1 MTMPRAT
8 TPAFRTASPLTV
20 SGARRTALTL
30 SSTVLVSDPMGV
42 LSDSSKVVPVGAT
55 SSCLATAGL
64 EGELEGEG
72 APGEGLDGPGIDA
85 GEVEG
90 EGVDGGVRAGGGI
103 EDGPGIEGA
112 GLDEPGF
119 EEAGPD
125 GAGPD
130 GAGFVGVLDA
140 TAPVGADSIALMV
153 DRGMVTVLPS
163 ATLTTT
169 ASGRAA
175 ISSPTTAVPSV
186 RTTRVGVP

>member
-1 MTMPRAT
+1 
-8 TPAFRTASPLTV
+8 
-20 SGARRTALTL
+20 
-30 SSTVLVSDPMGV
+30 VLVSDPIGV
-42 LSDSSKVVPVGAT
+42 LSDSSKVVPLGAT

-64 EGELEGEG
+64 EGEPEGAG
-72 APGEGLDGPGIDA
+72 APGEESDGAGVDA

-90 EGVDGGVRAGGGI
+90 EA
-103 EDGPGIEGA
+103 
-112 GLDEPGF
+112 
-119 EEAGPD
+119 
-125 GAGPD
+125 D
-130 GAGFVGVLDA
+130 GAGFVSVLDA

-153 DRGMVTVLPS
+153 DRGMVTVVPS